1 MPKFTQFISPLQLQ
15 CARFLSVVLILVFA
29 QVHAHA
35 FSLDS
40 LSDKEAGSGLK
51 AALERGAGN
60 AVGKLAGNGGFL
72 GNDKVKIKLPQ
83 VLEQARPLLKLTG
96 HDARLDE
103 LEVAMNHAAEA
114 AVPLAKPLLIKA
126 VKSMTV
132 TDAKNIL
139 TGGETSV
146 TTFFKEKTSSPLS
159 AQFLPIVKGVTDK
172 TGLAGK
178 YNKLVGQISKVTSVP
193 PEQAS
198 VEAYVTARALDGLF
212 YMIAEEEKA
221 IRQNP
226 IGTGSKIIG
235 KVFGLL
241 R

>member
-1 MPKFTQFISPLQLQ
+1 MFRFTKLMSQTLFQ
-15 CARFLSVVLILVFA
+15 CGRFLSVTLVLLLG
-29 QVHAHA
+29 QAHA
-35 FSLDS
+35 FSLDD
-40 LSDKEAGSGLK
+40 LSNKEAGSGLK

-60 AVGKLAGNGGFL
+60 AVGKLAVDGGFL
-72 GNDKVKIKLPQ
+72 SNDKVKIKLPH

-96 HDARLDE
+96 YGPKLDE

-114 AVPLAKPLLIKA
+114 AVPLAKPLLLNA
-126 VKSMTV
+126 VKSMTF

-146 TTFFKEKTSSPLS
+146 TTFFKEKTSAPLS

-178 YNKLVGQISKVTSVP
+178 YNKLVGQVGKVTSVP

-212 YMIAEEEKA
+212 YMLAEEEKA
-221 IRQNP
+221 IRQDP

-241 R
+241 K